1 MALRNVNQA
10 TLDLVQQYEGIPDG
24 NSATQNIDPY
34 LDPVGI
40 WTIGW
45 GHAITFQGRFLK
57 GEADRAQVLALY
69 PQGITMAQ
77 AQSLLQS
84 DLMNAGRDVS
94 SVVSV
99 ALNDNQFGA
108 LTSFTF
114 NLGIGNLKSST
125 LLKKLNQGDYQ
136 GAADEFGRWVMADG
150 KPFPGL
156 VKRRAAERAL
166 FLKPC

>member
-1 MALRNVNQA
+1 MALRNVNQV
-10 TLDLVQQYEGIPDG
+10 TLNLVQKYEGIPDG
-24 NSATQNIDPY
+24 NSATPNIDPY

-69 PQGITMAQ
+69 PQGITMVQ

-84 DLMNAGRDVS
+84 DLMNAGRDVA

-136 GAADEFGRWVMADG
+136 GAADEFGRWVMAGG

-156 VKRRAAERAL
+156 VARRAAERTL
-166 FLKPC
+166 FLTPC